1 MKQQALEWLYK
12 QLRKK
17 RQSLGTA
24 DKRPG
29 CTTEELENLQRHI
42 EIIEYIC
49 GVVLAKG
56 GDV

>member
-1 MKQQALEWLYK
+1 MRQQALEWLYK

-17 RQSLGTA
+17 RQALGTA

-29 CTTEELENLQRHI
+29 CTAEELANLQRHI

-49 GVVLAKG
+49 GVVIAKG
-56 GDV
+56 EE

>member
-1 MKQQALEWLYK
+1 MRQQALEWLYK

-17 RQSLGTA
+17 RQALGTA

-29 CTTEELENLQRHI
+29 CTAEELANLQRHI

-49 GVVLAKG
+49 GVVLAKEEE
-56 GDV
+56 